1 MLAPGWLRATRS
13 KEVAMLQGL
22 TFHLELQPNLGREEE
37 EEKEKGRRGDLWR
50 NEDERVTS
58 HSQHGT

>member
-22 TFHLELQPNLGREEE
+22 TFHLELQPNLGKEEE

-50 NEDERVTS
+50 NEEMR
-58 HSQHGT
+58 G